1 VSLQGRETEAGFVY
15 VLNVYASTN
24 CATRFTTII
33 FVARRTIIIII
44 AELLIM
50 RRMEKD
56 KQQLVIEIDSIST
69 ALDAAN
75 KAKVTIIAVCS
86 AFVFPSA

>member
-1 VSLQGRETEAGFVY
+1 MSLQGRETEAGFVY
-15 VLNVYASTN
+15 VLNVYAITN
-24 CATRFTTII
+24 CATRFTTSI
-33 FVARRTIIIII
+33 FVARRTII

>member
-15 VLNVYASTN
+15 VLNVYAITN
-24 CATRFTTII
+24 CATRFTTSI
-33 FVARRTIIIII
+33 FVARRTII

>member
-1 VSLQGRETEAGFVY
+1 
-15 VLNVYASTN
+15 
-24 CATRFTTII
+24 
-33 FVARRTIIIII
+33 
-44 AELLIM
+44 
-50 RRMEKD
+50 
-56 KQQLVIEIDSIST
+56 VIEIDSIST